1 LIRADLHI
9 HTCYSIDCC
18 TSLEELV
25 KHCLEAGINCLA
37 VTDHDTIAGALK
49 LREIAPF
56 KIIIGEEI
64 STSAGDLIGLFL
76 NEEIP
81 PALSPQETIAR
92 IKSQGGLADI
102 PHPFGRWPGYNCK
115 KLRAP
120 EIISRVDI
128 IEVSNS
134 ATLLPS
140 SRKAW
145 NLALKYN
152 LAPSAG
158 SDAHTLGEIGKAYVE
173 IAEFDSP
180 ADFLV
185 SLSQGSIF
193 GRKSG
198 LLAHLTSAWAAW
210 AKARKEHC

>member
-1 LIRADLHI
+1 LIRADLHV

-18 TSLEELV
+18 TPLEEIV
-25 KHCLEAGINCLA
+25 KHCLETDINCLA

-64 STSAGDLIGLFL
+64 DTSAGELIGLFL

-92 IKSQGGLADI
+92 IKSQGGLVDI

-120 EIISRVDI
+120 EIISQVDI
-128 IEVSNS
+128 IEVFNS

-140 SRKAW
+140 SKKAW

-158 SDAHTLGEIGKAYVE
+158 SDAHTLDEIGRAYVE

-180 ADFLV
+180 AGFLV
-185 SLSQGSIF
+185 SLSQGLTF
-193 GRKSG
+193 GRRTG
-198 LLAHLTSAWAAW
+198 LMAHLTATWAAW
-210 AKARKEHC
+210 VKARKEHC